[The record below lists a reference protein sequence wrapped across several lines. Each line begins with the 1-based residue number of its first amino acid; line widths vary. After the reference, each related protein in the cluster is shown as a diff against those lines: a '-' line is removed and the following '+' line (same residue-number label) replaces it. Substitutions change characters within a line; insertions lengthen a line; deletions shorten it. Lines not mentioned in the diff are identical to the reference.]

1 MGFATLAS
9 HGSPQRALE
18 LFTEGTRLDAKNA
31 SIYLGLE
38 QAMQQ
43 AGSPIES
50 RIHAL
55 RMFPADQ
62 NPPSELV
69 FQLARDLAEAGRFD
83 EAIQQMSSHFV
94 AREEGGVGMRQVYL
108 DIRIQ
113 EARVLSSHNQCD
125 AARDVIRHLSDAAP
139 ALSLTQEELALELKS
154 ESRQK
159 ELASIETV
167 CGK

>member
-1 MGFATLAS
+1 
-9 HGSPQRALE
+9 
-18 LFTEGTRLDAKNA
+18 
-31 SIYLGLE
+31 
-38 QAMQQ
+38 MQQ

-50 RIHAL
+50 RIHAI
-55 RMFPADQ
+55 RMFPSDQ

-83 EAIQQMSSHFV
+83 EAVQQMASHFV

-113 EARVLSSHNQCD
+113 EARKLSSQNQCD
-125 AARDVIRHLSDAAP
+125 AARNVIRHLSDAASS
-139 ALSLTQEELALELKS
+139 LSLTQEELVLELKS